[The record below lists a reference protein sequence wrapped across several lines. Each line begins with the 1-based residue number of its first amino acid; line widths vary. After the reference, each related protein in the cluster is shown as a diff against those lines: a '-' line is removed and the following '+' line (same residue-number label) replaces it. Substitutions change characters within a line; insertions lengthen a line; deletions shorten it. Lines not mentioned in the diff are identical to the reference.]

1 MKIFYENLA
10 GTVENVYLDKSTLEN
25 VFYLE
30 DIINNIT
37 TDIYVQYKKEVASY
51 TTYEYSDININGI
64 IKVRN
69 HLYFINNYRSTYN
82 DFVSL
87 ENNKDNFV
95 KIIIKNSI
103 VDINTPYEVEIH
115 VNDKLVETLKYSD
128 LYSLYNNK
136 SIQIDSK
143 VLGTTLT
150 FTFPLHLNNGE
161 YKEYKVFTINVT
173 EEVALHNFL
182 CTFDRINNALIF
194 SQKYKEDVINVIV
207 QSKGSILRASTV
219 NELFRL
225 NSNSF
230 ASYDENI
237 NRL

>member
-1 MKIFYENLA
+1 MKIFYENLV

-30 DIINNIT
+30 DMINIVT
-37 TDIYVQYKKEVASY
+37 TDIYVQYKKIMASY
-51 TTYEYSDININGI
+51 ITYEYSNININGI

-82 DFVSL
+82 NFTSL
-87 ENNKDNFV
+87 NTNEDNSIKV
-95 KIIIKNSI
+95 IIKNNI
-103 VDINTPYEVEIH
+103 VSLNTPYEIEIH
-115 VNDKLVETLKYSD
+115 VNGTLAETLKYAD

-136 SIQIDSK
+136 TIQLDSE
-143 VLGTTLT
+143 VLGTTITL
-150 FTFPLHLNNGE
+150 TFPLHLNIGE
-161 YKEYKVFTINVT
+161 YKEYNIYTINVT
-173 EEVALHNFL
+173 EEVALHKYL

-194 SQKYKEDVINVIV
+194 SQKYKDDVINIIL
-207 QSKGSILRASTV
+207 QSKGSILRASSI
-219 NELFRL
+219 NELYRL

-230 ASYDENI
+230 VTYDENI